1 MESRSVPGR
10 LANLMSPMDVYSA
23 LTPDC
28 SRFSKG
34 HRDYIEVMDQDLVS
48 MTTQSSKVRAMA
60 E

>member
-1 MESRSVPGR
+1 
-10 LANLMSPMDVYSA
+10 MSPMDVYSA

-28 SRFSKG
+28 SRFGKG
-34 HRDYIEVMDQDLVS
+34 HRDYIEVTDQDLMS